1 MNCFRKTNTEMQNLA
16 DDKTF
21 APTSFVSHPINESN
35 IEILMPNSVEDI
47 RFMVLWR
54 SFQISNIQSIDRP
67 TVII

>member
-35 IEILMPNSVEDI
+35 IGVLMPNSVEDI
-47 RFMVLWR
+47 RFMVL
-54 SFQISNIQSIDRP
+54 
-67 TVII
+67 